1 MKKEQINSCI
11 ELTKEIMNR
20 HYQGNLAF
28 VAEQLHKN
36 CMWIGSNADEF
47 YQGKDSI
54 IAVLKRDAK
63 EASAYTAHLTGIYVC
78 KS

>member
-1 MKKEQINSCI
+1 MLYYSKGTVAAMKKEQINSCI

-47 YQGKDSI
+47 IRGRT
-54 IAVLKRDAK
+54 VL
-63 EASAYTAHLTGIYVC
+63 SPC
-78 KS
+78 